1 MLPFELFFFI
11 AIWVFVF
18 IESTL
23 LQMKPKF
30 NEMLTRYDSGAQLLI
45 YLALCLGFHIC
56 LAPFFRTTFLKL
68 FLGFSLEIF
77 LLSITA
83 IVDLKFPLHC

>member
-11 AIWVFVF
+11 AMWVFVF

-56 LAPFFRTTFLKL
+56 FSSFLQNYIFKTLSWLL
-68 FLGFSLEIF
+68 FGNISTEYN
-77 LLSITA
+77 SY
-83 IVDLKFPLHC
+83 CG